1 MWNTSELEE
10 VAEKFAEIII
20 SKITGRFKAL
30 D

>member
-20 SKITGRFKAL
+20 NKITEKLQGLA
-30 D
+30 